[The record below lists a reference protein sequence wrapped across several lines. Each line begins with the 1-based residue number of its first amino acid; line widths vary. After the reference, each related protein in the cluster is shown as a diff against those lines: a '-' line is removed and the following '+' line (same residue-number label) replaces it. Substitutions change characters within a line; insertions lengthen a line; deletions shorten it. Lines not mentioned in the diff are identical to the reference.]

1 METPIINLNKKWNI
15 LGSNSRYFICTGG
28 RGSSKSYSI
37 NSFLL
42 MLTYE
47 VGHTILFTRYTLTSA
62 HVSIIPEFLEKIEL
76 INRHSD
82 FHITKDE
89 IINLKTGSKI
99 LFKGIKTSSGQQT
112 ASLKSLAGVT
122 TWVLDEAEELTDE
135 EIFDKIDLSIRHK
148 EKQNR
153 VILVLNPATK
163 EHFIY
168 NKFFQS
174 KGVDAGFNGTKEDT
188 TFIHTTYLD
197 NIEHLSESFIKQVEE
212 TKRRRPEKYK
222 HTILGGWL
230 DKAEG
235 IIFNNWKLGEF
246 KQVSTSVFGQ
256 DYGFSNDPSTLVET
270 AIDVSNKIIYVKLH
284 VYKTHLTT
292 SELATLNKQ
301 NAGNGLIIGDNAEP
315 RLISELKSKGCNI
328 VPCVK
333 YAIKEGIALIK
344 DYDLIIDESSTDLIK
359 ELNNYAW
366 LEKKSETPVD
376 KFNHALDALRYA
388 VTYQLVN
395 PNRGKYNIL

>member
-1 METPIINLNKKWNI
+1 MSFDLNKKYTSLFEND
-15 LGSNSRYFICTGG
+15 NRYYIVTGG
-28 RGSSKSYSI
+28 RGSGKSYGVTM
-37 NSFLL
+37 FLL
-42 MLTYE
+42 LLTYE
-47 VGHTILFTRYTLTSA
+47 VGHVVLFTRYTLTSA
-62 HVSIIPEFLEKIEL
+62 HISIIPEFIEKIDTLE
-76 INRHSD
+76 NNSD

-99 LFKGIKTSSGQQT
+99 IFKGIKTSSGTQT

-122 TWVLDEAEELTDE
+122 TWVLDEAEELTE
-135 EIFDKIDLSIRHK
+135 EDVFDKIDLSIRQK
-148 EKQNR
+148 GTQNR
-153 VILVLNPATK
+153 VILILNPATK

-168 NKFFQS
+168 NKFFES
-174 KGVDAGFNGTKEDT
+174 KGIDGGFNGTKGDT
-188 TFIHTTYLD
+188 TYIHTTYLD
-197 NIEHLSESFIKQVEE
+197 NIENLSESFINQVEE
-212 TKRRRPEKYK
+212 TKLRRPEKYN

-230 DKAEG
+230 NRAEG
-235 IIFNNWKLGEF
+235 VIFNNWKVGEF

-270 AIDVSNKIIYVKLH
+270 AIDTTNKIIYVKLH
-284 VYKTHLTT
+284 IYKTHLST
-292 SELATLNKQ
+292 SELATLNLK
-301 NAGNGLIIGDNAEP
+301 NAGSNLIIGDNAEP

-333 YAIKEGIALIK
+333 YAIKEGIALIN
-344 DYDLIIDESSTDLIK
+344 DYDLVIDESSTDLIK

-366 LEKKSETPVD
+366 LEKKSETPID
-376 KFNHALDALRYA
+376 KHNHALDALRYA